1 MSSWKFPCFKS
12 PFLFSARRSRVKR
25 VRKSLESSLLAR
37 IELIES
43 YAKVVGN
50 AESIAEQIQQIME
63 IENLEEA
70 SIFFSSNRWLLQA
83 EANDEAERLL
93 SSQTVTTELV

>member
-1 MSSWKFPCFKS
+1 MSSWKFPCFKP

-43 YAKVVGN
+43 YAKVGFQNNKNKLLIFMTFSPYSWVFLQISSMIEIEVEMDTDVLAAEAVGN
-50 AESIAEQIQQIME
+50 AVSIK
-63 IENLEEA
+63 
-70 SIFFSSNRWLLQA
+70 
-83 EANDEAERLL
+83 
-93 SSQTVTTELV
+93 

>member
-43 YAKVVGN
+43 YAKVVGFFL
-50 AESIAEQIQQIME
+50 QISSMIE
-63 IENLEEA
+63 IEVEMDTDVLA
-70 SIFFSSNRWLLQA
+70 A
-83 EANDEAERLL
+83 EAVGNAV
-93 SSQTVTTELV
+93 SIK